1 MRFLITKDL
10 AHSRL
15 IIRLMTGVSVAII
28 LYLLLDILLHAYMP
42 GLVPDVLMH
51 TLYGDSANFEEPVL
65 FDTLLQGVHTDL
77 FMTLV
82 TLMILSSVY
91 IRLFGEQPKSKFL
104 VHLLFI
110 AGMLAPLSLVAAY
123 FWGSFFAYGWLVL
136 FGVWHA
142 VALWGSVRVLVVL
155 LKRR

>member
-1 MRFLITKDL
+1 MKFLITKDL

-15 IIRLMTGVSVAII
+15 IVRLMTGVIIAIM
-28 LYLLLDILLHAYMP
+28 LYLCMDALVHAYMP
-42 GLVPDVLMH
+42 GLAPDALMH
-51 TLYGDSANFEEPVL
+51 TLYGDSVNFEEPVL
-65 FDTLLQGVHTDL
+65 FDTLLQRVHADL

-82 TLMILSSVY
+82 TLLILSSVY
-91 IRLFGEQPKSKFL
+91 IRFFGEQPKSKFL

-110 AGMLAPLSLVAAY
+110 TGMLAPLSLAAAY
-123 FWGSFFAYGWLVL
+123 FWGSLFAYVWLVL

-155 LKRR
+155 FKRR